1 MMRFGSRGPFR
12 GMVPYVLR
20 MVPNTVITFLSFEQL
35 RVNFGYI
42 EIEDD
47 EWVREAMC
55 VSQK

>member
-47 EWVREAMC
+47 E
-55 VSQK
+55 